1 VITIL
6 KDEGM
11 TQFTVL
17 ITGTNRGLGLELTK
31 QYATDG
37 WQVLACCRAPNKAD
51 ALQALA
57 KAHHNITVLPLDVA
71 DFTQIDALAEKLKA
85 QAVDVLINN
94 AGVYPE
100 SSFESLNMEDWAF
113 AFRVN
118 SMAPFKMINAFK
130 THIANSALKKA
141 VTLSSKMGSIDD
153 NSGGG
158 SYIYRSSKTAVNMVM
173 KSLSI
178 DLKPLGISVVTL
190 HPGWV
195 QTDMGGPN
203 GLINT
208 QTSVNGLRIVINSL
222 TIENSGK
229 FIAYDGKEIAW

>member
-1 VITIL
+1 
-6 KDEGM
+6 M
-11 TQFTVL
+11 
-17 ITGTNRGLGLELTK
+17 
-31 QYATDG
+31 
-37 WQVLACCRAPNKAD
+37 LACCRAPNKAD

-57 KAHHNITVLPLDVA
+57 KAHQNITVLALDVA
-71 DFTQIDALAEKLKA
+71 DFTQIDALADKLKT
-85 QAVDVLINN
+85 QAIDVLINN

-100 SSFESLNMEDWAF
+100 SSFESLNMDDWAF

-208 QTSVNGLRIVINSL
+208 QTSVNGLRLVIDHV
-222 TIENSGK
+222 TIESSGK

>member
-1 VITIL
+1 
-6 KDEGM
+6 
-11 TQFTVL
+11 
-17 ITGTNRGLGLELTK
+17 
-31 QYATDG
+31 
-37 WQVLACCRAPNKAD
+37 
-51 ALQALA
+51 
-57 KAHHNITVLPLDVA
+57 
-71 DFTQIDALAEKLKA
+71 
-85 QAVDVLINN
+85 
-94 AGVYPE
+94 
-100 SSFESLNMEDWAF
+100 
-113 AFRVN
+113 
-118 SMAPFKMINAFK
+118 MAPFKMIHAFK
-130 THIANSALKKA
+130 KHIGNSALKKA

-208 QTSVNGLRIVINSL
+208 QTSVNGLRLVIDHV

>member
-1 VITIL
+1 
-6 KDEGM
+6 M

-17 ITGTNRGLGLELTK
+17 ITGANRGLGLEFTK
-31 QYATDG
+31 QYAADG

-57 KAHHNITVLPLDVA
+57 KAHQNITVLPLDVA

-85 QAVDVLINN
+85 QAIDVLINN

-100 SSFESLNMEDWAF
+100 SSFESLNMDDWAL

-130 THIANSALKKA
+130 QHIGNSALKKA

-208 QTSVNGLRIVINSL
+208 QTSVNGLRLVIDHV